1 MLDQASTVQLAQL
14 LTQLQSLSVDF
25 GIRILTASLILLVGR
40 WAAKTL
46 KRLLKKAMVRGK
58 VDPTLTSFACNMA
71 FYGVLAFVV
80 LAALGQ
86 VGIETTS
93 IVAIL
98 GAAGLAV
105 GLALQGSLSNFA
117 AGVLIILFRPF
128 RVGDWIEAAD
138 ATGTVEEIQIF
149 TTVLNT
155 LDNRTITVPNSS
167 LMEGNITN
175 YSTKGYLRVDLV
187 VGVAYE
193 ENLAKVKQFTQEV
206 LAEHPLVLQDP
217 APSVSVLELA
227 DSSVNL
233 AVRPWTKTENYWEVF
248 GSVQEALKTR
258 FDEVGISI
266 PYPQRDLR
274 LVSSPE
280 LKVVSRGVDAN
291 RNGNGNGRIAV
302 GV

>member
-1 MLDQASTVQLAQL
+1 MLDQASTAQLAQL
-14 LTQLQSLSVDF
+14 LSQLQDVSVDF
-25 GIRILTASLILLVGR
+25 GIRIVTAGLILMAGR
-40 WAAKTL
+40 WMAKTL
-46 KRLLKKAMVRGK
+46 KRLLKKTMGRAN
-58 VDPTLTSFACNMA
+58 VDPTLTSFACNIA

-138 ATGTVEEIQIF
+138 ANGTVEEIQIF
-149 TTVLNT
+149 TTILKT
-155 LDNRTITVPNSS
+155 LDNRTITVPNST
-167 LMEGNITN
+167 LMEGTITN
-175 YSTKGYLRVDLV
+175 YSTQGYLRVDLV
-187 VGVAYE
+187 IGVAYE
-193 ENLAKVKQFTQEV
+193 ENLANVKQFTQEV

-233 AVRPWTKTENYWEVF
+233 AVRPWTKTEHYWDVF

-280 LKVVSRGVDAN
+280 LKIMS
-291 RNGNGNGRIAV
+291 RNGDGTHHSRNGRIPM